1 MSLEVR
7 DVSIEPKDER
17 LKVAIKVTNA
27 ADRTVHAYATV
38 RRIVYDEATHQLE
51 LDLSDE
57 ETRATPTAGTFVFP
71 RFKAIDPNRDGEIRL
86 DLPRVLNRMAA
97 GENQVSPT
105 IESVPLDDVRQVDVR
120 LAWSDTPF
128 YDDVRDESK
137 PVVHQLVDWKKGIAR
152 AKIEVKPPRRPRR
165 GRGGQAVR

>member
-17 LKVAIKVTNA
+17 LRVAIKVRND

-38 RRIVYDEATHQLE
+38 RRILYDEATHRLE

-57 ETRATPTAGTFVFP
+57 ETRPTPAGGTFVFP

-105 IESVPLDDVRQVDVR
+105 IEAVPLDDVQHVDVR

-137 PVVHQLVDWKKGIAR
+137 PVVHQLVDWKKGLAR
-152 AKIEVKPPRRPRR
+152 AQADVKPPRRR
-165 GRGGQAVR
+165 GRGGESAG